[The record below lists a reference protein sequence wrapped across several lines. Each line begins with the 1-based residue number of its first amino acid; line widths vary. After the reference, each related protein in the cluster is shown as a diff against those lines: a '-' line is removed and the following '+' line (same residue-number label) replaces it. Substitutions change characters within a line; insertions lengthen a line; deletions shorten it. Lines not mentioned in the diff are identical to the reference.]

1 MATLQE
7 LYDDAMFDFSRS
19 DFDGAITKLKSIL
32 EQDPSFF
39 DAQLSLGM
47 AYYRKGEEKRA
58 TEELGIWRRAHT
70 NCSVSN
76 QERQPE

>member
-1 MATLQE
+1 MRLIE
-7 LYDDAMFDFSRS
+7 KCSC
-19 DFDGAITKLKSIL
+19 GASI
-32 EQDPSFF
+32 EIIWDET
-39 DAQLSLGM
+39 

-58 TEELGIWRRAHT
+58 TEELGIWRRAHA